1 MLQHELFP
9 IHKHGCRKGGRNLKS
24 SAEKAV
30 ILVSSGENDIS
41 PILVTPYDTSPILA
55 TPPEKILPTTIHTSM

>member
-9 IHKHGCRKGGRNLKS
+9 THKHGCRKGDRNLKS

-30 ILVSSGENDIS
+30 ILVSSGKNHI
-41 PILVTPYDTSPILA
+41 SPILA
-55 TPPEKILPTTIHTSM
+55 TPRKTFEKIH